1 MTRVVTT
8 HYRYKPP
15 PRKRKAAPL
24 AGPAVVTPK
33 RTPTDTKKLEPAGAI
48 MRKVKP
54 CNDNR
59 AAPYA
64 IP

>member
-1 MTRVVTT
+1 MTRIVTT
-8 HYRYKPP
+8 TYRYKLP
-15 PRKRKAAPL
+15 PRKRKTAPL
-24 AGPAVVTPK
+24 AGSAIVTPK
-33 RTPTDTKKLEPAGAI
+33 EGKTLEPASAVV
-48 MRKVKP
+48 RKVKP